1 VAWPLAS
8 PIGIEM
14 RSPRQTN
21 QRHHSAAVNSRHH
34 TGSAMSHPPPLFL
47 RLNNEA
53 RGPFAWDRLCEL
65 AESGVITPATKASS
79 NRVGPWTPIS
89 EAGDYAAVFPL
100 RTQLQFK
107 ARPFE
112 AVNRPSDPPVDHHAL
127 IAAANWGRPAPPT
140 AAPPAAAQSGNEVED
155 ILRLNREREKQAGLD
170 QLKPAPPGSNRRR
183 RDYLMLL
190 ISGNLVLFFG
200 LNAIGGLALGGVV
213 AAVFTVG
220 LTWAVYG
227 IMDKY

>member
-1 VAWPLAS
+1 
-8 PIGIEM
+8 
-14 RSPRQTN
+14 
-21 QRHHSAAVNSRHH
+21 
-34 TGSAMSHPPPLFL
+34 MSHPPPLFL
-47 RLNNEA
+47 RLNNEV
-53 RGPFAWDRLCEL
+53 RGPFDWDRLCEL
-65 AESGVITPATKASS
+65 AESGVITPATDSS
-79 NRVGPWTPIS
+79 PRGDGPWTVIRD
-89 EAGDYAAVFPL
+89 AGDYHGVFPL
-100 RTQLQFK
+100 RAQLQFK
-107 ARPFE
+107 ARPFK

-127 IAAANWGRPAPPT
+127 IAAANRGRPAPP
-140 AAPPAAAQSGNEVED
+140 AGAPLVTAQSGNEVED

-170 QLKPAPPGSNRRR
+170 QLKPAPPGPNRRR